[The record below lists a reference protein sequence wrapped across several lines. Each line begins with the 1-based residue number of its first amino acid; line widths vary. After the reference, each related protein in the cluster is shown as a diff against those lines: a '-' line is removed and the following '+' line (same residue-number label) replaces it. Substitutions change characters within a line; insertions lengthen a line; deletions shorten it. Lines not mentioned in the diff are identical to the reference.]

1 MHTNHDRFPTPRKE
15 PRTPRS
21 LRGPLPALF
30 AGLCLLAALWAGFAG
45 LAPRLLS
52 AAAAA
57 PEPAA
62 QPQHPVN
69 FVVFLADDQGE
80 GDLGCYGHAVLK
92 TPNMDRLAAE
102 GMRFD
107 WAFLTISS
115 CSPSRSSILTGRY
128 PHSTGAED
136 LHQPLPAG
144 QKTIAYYLRQAGY
157 HSMSVGKWH
166 LGQAEKR
173 NWDRVVECDGRD
185 TATETI
191 QALRERPKDKPFFLW
206 CASKDPH
213 RPFDADAIAAP
224 YDPAAVVVPPY
235 LPDHP
240 LIRQD
245 LALYYGELTRFDQH
259 IGLIRAEMERQGL
272 LDDTVIVYLSDNGMP
287 FPRAKTTLYDSGIH
301 TPLIVR
307 YPPLVKPG
315 AVQKHLFSVVD
326 LAPTLLEI
334 AGVRQE
340 SAQGESRLATWK
352 DGAAAGRDAIYAE
365 ANWHDFE
372 QFTRAVRTERFL
384 LIRNYY
390 WDKPLWNSVDSIQ
403 SITWK
408 GFQDALRKGML
419 TPAQRFVLQE
429 PRPFEE
435 FYDLQVDPV
444 SLQSVAGEARYSD
457 DFNRLRTL
465 LDNWRVETA
474 DHMPAERR
482 PDGWTRDG
490 VPLPNNQPWYDDY
503 IKAGRSNF

>member
-1 MHTNHDRFPTPRKE
+1 MPNNHDPFATHPDA
-15 PRTPRS
+15 PRTRRA
-21 LRGPLPALF
+21 LDGPLPALL
-30 AGLCLLAALWAGFAG
+30 AALCLLAPLGAALAG
-45 LAPRLLS
+45 LAPRLLR
-52 AAAAA
+52 AAAAS
-57 PEPAA
+57 PSPAA

-69 FVVFLADDQGE
+69 FVVFLADDHGE
-80 GDLGCYGHAVLK
+80 GDLGCYGHPTVR
-92 TPNMDRLAAE
+92 TPNLDRLAAE

-107 WAFLTISS
+107 SAFLTISS

-136 LHQPLPAG
+136 LHLPLPAD
-144 QKTIAYYLRQAGY
+144 QKTIASYLRQAGY

-166 LGQAEKR
+166 LGEAEKA

-185 TATETI
+185 TATQTI

-213 RPFDADAIAAP
+213 RPFDADAIAQP
-224 YDPAAVVVPPY
+224 YDPADVIVPPY
-235 LPDHP
+235 LPDQP
-240 LIRQD
+240 LIRKD
-245 LALYYGELTRFDQH
+245 LALYYGEVTRFDQH
-259 IGLIRAEMERQGL
+259 IGLIRQELEQQGL

-301 TPLIVR
+301 TPMIVR
-307 YPPLVKPG
+307 YPRLVRPG
-315 AVQKHLFSVVD
+315 TVQKHLFSVVD
-326 LAPTLLEI
+326 LAPTLLDMADVET
-334 AGVRQE
+334 AT
-340 SAQGESRLATWK
+340 AQGESRLAMWENRAT
-352 DGAAAGRDAIYAE
+352 AGPDEIYAE

-403 SITWK
+403 SITWQ
-408 GFQDALRKGML
+408 GFQDALRTGLL
-419 TPAQRFVLQE
+419 TPAQRVVLME

-444 SLQSVAGEARYSD
+444 SLQNVAAEQRYSAD
-457 DFNRLRTL
+457 LNRLRTL

-474 DHMPAERR
+474 DHMPAQRR